1 MFQLVKSC
9 EIMVNHGKFHILV
22 GEVIVFNRQSL
33 ELPRHVA
40 SLATR
45 TCAMSPVLVGMPRS
59 LRGDH
64 WGLSQFKGPALMWE
78 QNLKQSK
85 TWEFFCY
92 WHPSF
97 NVPFHLWDVKAMVG
111 VFELI
116 HSIPKR
122 FWASNKVG
130 FFGSSYGYACSLVLW
145 LILSLETTP
154 PLNKQVQH

>member
-1 MFQLVKSC
+1 MCNVSS
-9 EIMVNHGKFHILV
+9 V
-22 GEVIVFNRQSL
+22 GRHAKEAYAATIEAYPSL
-33 ELPRHVA
+33 KDRA
-40 SLATR
+40 W
-45 TCAMSPVLVGMPRS
+45 CG
-59 LRGDH
+59 
-64 WGLSQFKGPALMWE
+64 
-78 QNLKQSK
+78 SK
-85 TWEFFCY
+85 TWNKVKQEFFCY

-145 LILSLETTP
+145 LILSLETNG
-154 PLNKQVQH
+154 PLNKQVQHENQYRRFFGSLFVFLVERPKHCIHPDWLYN

>member
-1 MFQLVKSC
+1 
-9 EIMVNHGKFHILV
+9 MVNPHFSRWSHC
-22 GEVIVFNRQSL
+22 FQ
-33 ELPRHVA
+33 
-40 SLATR
+40 
-45 TCAMSPVLVGMPRS
+45 SPVGWIAPCGVGCTGRGHVQCLQCRS
-59 LRGDH
+59 ACQRGLRGDH

-154 PLNKQVQH
+154 PLTKQVQH

>member
-1 MFQLVKSC
+1 
-9 EIMVNHGKFHILV
+9 MVNPHFSRWSHC
-22 GEVIVFNRQSL
+22 FQ
-33 ELPRHVA
+33 
-40 SLATR
+40 
-45 TCAMSPVLVGMPRS
+45 SPVAWIAPPRGVACDEDMCNVSSVGRHAKEAYAATIEAYPS
-59 LRGDH
+59 LKDRAWCG
-64 WGLSQFKGPALMWE
+64 
-78 QNLKQSK
+78 SK
-85 TWEFFCY
+85 TWNKVKQEFFCY